1 MGDCIDV
8 CGTWMCSAAPTLTG
22 TGYVISLI
30 LSKFHAKR
38 LMTHRF
44 LATLLSVVNL
54 DGLGKTGK
62 QQPDFEVFRGLMSQ
76 QAAGN

>member
-1 MGDCIDV
+1 MQNV
-8 CGTWMCSAAPTLTG
+8 SWLT
-22 TGYVISLI
+22 
-30 LSKFHAKR
+30 A
-38 LMTHRF
+38 

-62 QQPDFEVFRGLMSQ
+62 QQPDFEVIRGLMSQ